1 MRIEVVVKPNARK
14 EAVEKLP
21 DGSYRVSVNA
31 PPQEGRANEAVI
43 ALLAKFFKIPKSSI
57 TILRGERGRRK
68 LIEFRSEPR
77 QPLRS

>member
-1 MRIEVVVKPNARK
+1 MKIQVVVKPNAKK

-43 ALLAKFFKIPKSSI
+43 ALLAEFFKVPKSLI
-57 TILRGERGRRK
+57 VILRGHRGRGK
-68 LIEFRSEPR
+68 LIEVSS
-77 QPLRS
+77 L